1 MLGEEAIKIAKE
13 LDVTPVSARK
23 LMVRKDNYPFDDHS
37 HTYLDVTKGLD
48 SRIIDAM
55 GWLPGG
61 KEFGAKITTPPEP
74 VLSGGFIKT

>member
-61 KEFGAKITTPPEP
+61 MGYRSKIIIPLAPLLDGWF
-74 VLSGGFIKT
+74 VKT